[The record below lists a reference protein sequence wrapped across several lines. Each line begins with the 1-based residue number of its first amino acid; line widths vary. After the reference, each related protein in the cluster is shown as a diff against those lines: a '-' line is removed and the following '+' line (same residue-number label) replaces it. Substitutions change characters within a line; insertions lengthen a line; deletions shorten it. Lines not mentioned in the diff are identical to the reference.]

1 MGFSST
7 SEDIT
12 MSFDRH
18 VVFFHCPNSRAGGVR
33 ILLEELGAD
42 YEMRVLSLKA
52 GQQRAPDYLAV
63 NPMGKVP
70 AVLHGEALVTEQA
83 AVYMY
88 MADLYP
94 ETGLAPGLQD
104 PLRGPY
110 LRWMVFYGSCVEPA
124 IVDRA
129 FKREPVQQSTCPY
142 GDFDTMLQTVLDQ
155 LGKGPY
161 MLGERFTA
169 VDLLWGTSL
178 NWLLAFKLLP
188 ESPVLTAYVERVMSR
203 PAVQRAVAADA
214 ELVKQMEA

>member
-1 MGFSST
+1 
-7 SEDIT
+7 

-33 ILLEELGAD
+33 ILLEELDAD

-52 GQQRAPDYLAV
+52 GQQRAPEYLAV

-70 AVLHGEALVTEQA
+70 AVLHGDSLVTEQA
-83 AVYMY
+83 AVYTY

-94 ETGLAPGLQD
+94 EASLAPGLQD

-110 LRWMVFYGSCVEPA
+110 LRWMAFYGNCVEPA
-124 IVDRA
+124 VVDRA
-129 FKREPVQQSTCPY
+129 FKRDPVSPSTCPY
-142 GDFDTMLQTVLDQ
+142 GDFDTMFNTIVAQ
-155 LGKGPY
+155 LGKGSY

-178 NWLLAFKLLP
+178 NWLLQFKLLP
-188 ESPVLTAYVERVMSR
+188 DLPVLTDYVARVMGR

-214 ELVKQMEA
+214 ELVKKMEG

>member
-1 MGFSST
+1 MG
-7 SEDIT
+7 
-12 MSFDRH
+12 FDRH

-63 NPMGKVP
+63 NSMGKVP
-70 AVLHGEALVTEQA
+70 AIVHGEALITEQP
-83 AVYMY
+83 AVYLY
-88 MADLYP
+88 LADLYP
-94 ETGLAPGLQD
+94 EAGLAPGLQD

-124 IVDRA
+124 TVDRA
-129 FKREPVQQSTCPY
+129 FKREPVSPSTCPY
-142 GDFDTMLQTVLDQ
+142 GDFDTMFDTVIAQ

-178 NWLLAFKLLP
+178 KWLLAFKLMPELP
-188 ESPVLTAYVERVMSR
+188 VRTAYVARVMSR
-203 PAVQRAVAADA
+203 PAVQRAVAADE
-214 ELVKQMEA
+214 ELAKSLQ